1 MLTFLLIAFAVV
13 ATALVVAALRPG
25 AFRVERSVR
34 IAAPPERIEPL
45 IVDLR
50 RFNVWNP
57 FAKDKPVQITY
68 TGPARGVGAGYD
80 FDGSAATG
88 RGQLVIVDA
97 APGKI
102 RMRLTMVAPIRCENE
117 LDFLLAPAAGGT
129 EVSWAMH
136 GISPFIAK
144 LMGLLADTD
153 RMVGREM
160 ETGLAALKAQAES
173 MQFA

>member
-1 MLTFLLIAFAVV
+1 MTSFLLIAFAVI
-13 ATALVVAALRPG
+13 ATALVVAARRSG

-34 IAAPPERIEPL
+34 IAAPPERIESL
-45 IVDLR
+45 IADLR
-50 RFNVWNP
+50 RFNDWNP

-80 FDGSAATG
+80 FDGSSASG

-97 APGKI
+97 SPGKVK
-102 RMRLTMVAPIRCENE
+102 MRLAMVAPIRCENE
-117 LDFLLAPAAGGT
+117 LEFLLAPGAGGT
-129 EVSWAMH
+129 EVTWAMH

-144 LMGLLADTD
+144 LMGLLVDTD

-173 MQFA
+173 KQIA